1 MLYYNVAKY
10 ILTKNFTNKF
20 TERSLTGMTFS
31 AKMPLTYLLTYLL
44 ASCLH
49 ADRGKFSDPFVRNQI
64 WKITNHLSVG

>member
-1 MLYYNVAKY
+1 
-10 ILTKNFTNKF
+10 
-20 TERSLTGMTFS
+20 MTYS

-44 ASCLH
+44 TYVASCLH

>member
-31 AKMPLTYLLTYLL
+31 AKMPLTYLLTYV